1 MYVNPEHKKAQD
13 YIDAQ
18 KYDKALKAFN
28 EALKKAPN
36 HPDILS
42 HRGVCYLHMNQKK
55 NCLDDMLLSLKMQ
68 PDYSYRYASL
78 AYAQDFFGDIDGA
91 IESYEKAV
99 ELDPEDAVAYNNLGL
114 LHEKKGYQ
122 QKAQRQF
129 EKADKLAN
137 IERKFMNQLD
147 KEDGIETHESPA
159 PPKGETLQP
168 KKMEV
173 DKVLTRKAIYR
184 SLFSDGKTFKEF
196 ALFVKNGFKLTKDD
210 QKGKG

>member
-13 YIDAQ
+13 YMDEQ

-28 EALKKAPN
+28 EAIKKSPN

-42 HRGVCYLHMNQKK
+42 HRGVCYLQLNQKK

-78 AYAQDFFGDIDGA
+78 AYAMDYFGNIDGA
-91 IESYEKAV
+91 IEAYEKAI

-114 LHEKKGYQ
+114 LQEKKGYQ

-129 EKADKLAN
+129 EKADRLSK
-137 IERKFMNQLD
+137 IENKFMDHLD
-147 KEDGIETHESPA
+147 QVEGKTTPEA
-159 PPKGETLQP
+159 PHPGKGETLQP
-168 KKMEV
+168 KKLEADKIATSKEV
-173 DKVLTRKAIYR
+173 YR
-184 SLFSDGKTFKEF
+184 SIFTDRNTFKEF
-196 ALFVKNGFKLTKDD
+196 ILFIKQGFKLKRND